1 MIKMKPGHER
11 NKAIAGQRLN
21 AVGMGYAAMKYLIH
35 NTPYGVMTQYISPED
50 WNEQRW
56 FLFSALICSLF
67 IFSIYIVQNQ
77 DSGSN
82 REMILNSYKAN
93 EAAILSGDLN
103 QCLEAFQRVSDSSSA
118 TDQEVTLKI
127 LGC

>member
-1 MIKMKPGHER
+1 MRSFKAGSSIIKMKPGHER

-50 WNEQRW
+50 WNEQW

-67 IFSIYIVQNQ
+67 IFSICIVRDQ

-93 EAAILSGDLN
+93 EVAILSRDLN
-103 QCLEAFQRVSDSSSA
+103 
-118 TDQEVTLKI
+118 
-127 LGC
+127 

>member
-1 MIKMKPGHER
+1 MIKMMPGHET

-50 WNEQRW
+50 WNEQW

-67 IFSIYIVQNQ
+67 IFSICIVRDQ

-93 EAAILSGDLN
+93 EVAILSRDLN
-103 QCLEAFQRVSDSSSA
+103 
-118 TDQEVTLKI
+118 
-127 LGC
+127 